1 MPEVLDR
8 EFARLATAR
17 ALVSPRTGASRS
29 LADDRR
35 DAERWVARFGAGSD
49 AQGDGHPAPE
59 RTCSGSLVVRPVH
72 DEGDLWVLYVH
83 GGGMVYYST
92 AVFAPFLRVL
102 SDELAAPVEAFDYDK
117 APENPVLGSVADLAR
132 RVVAR
137 ADAVDGRRL
146 VLVGDSV
153 GGLLALHLALRT
165 LPGAFSQVVLLYPVL
180 DLHTERPSY
189 DEFGSG
195 LFLDRDAMRQFTA
208 LLAPAF
214 DALGFDPMDL
224 PEADVARLPP
234 TLVVTAGCDVLRD
247 EAFAWVRQLGARGAD
262 VGHLVHGDLPH
273 DFCLYAPS
281 LRSARHG
288 VEAFARSIT
297 GALRTPA
304 DASGTTYG
312 RTT

>member
-59 RTCSGSLVVRPVH
+59 RTGSGSLVVRPVH

-117 APENPVLGSVADLAR
+117 APENPVLGSVGDLAL
-132 RVVAR
+132 RVTAR
-137 ADAVDGRRL
+137 ARAVEGRRL

-153 GGLLALHLALRT
+153 GGLLSLLLALRT
-165 LPGAFSQVVLLYPVL
+165 LPDMFSQVVLLYPVL

-189 DEFGSG
+189 EQFGAG

-208 LLAPAF
+208 LLRPAF
-214 DALGFDPMDL
+214 DALGLDPMHL
-224 PEADVARLPP
+224 PDADVARLAP

-247 EAFAWVRQLGARGAD
+247 EAFAWVEQVSARGAD
-262 VGHLVHGDLPH
+262 VRHLVLDDLPH

-281 LRSARHG
+281 LRSARHA
-288 VEAFARSIT
+288 VETFARDIT

-304 DASGTTYG
+304 GAGGTTHG